1 MRIFIDGYS
10 SLAKEITN
18 RLIKNHN
25 IEISDIFVKTYNI
38 NNDYYLDFLE
48 KKKIYKTFSDYN
60 DNLYSELLKFSPDYI
75 ISLYARGK
83 FQITSFH

>member
-1 MRIFIDGYS
+1 MIKFFEVIKLSINKDKQTLLMRIFIDGYS

-48 KKKIYKTFSDYN
+48 KKK
-60 DNLYSELLKFSPDYI
+60 NL
-75 ISLYARGK
+75 
-83 FQITSFH
+83 